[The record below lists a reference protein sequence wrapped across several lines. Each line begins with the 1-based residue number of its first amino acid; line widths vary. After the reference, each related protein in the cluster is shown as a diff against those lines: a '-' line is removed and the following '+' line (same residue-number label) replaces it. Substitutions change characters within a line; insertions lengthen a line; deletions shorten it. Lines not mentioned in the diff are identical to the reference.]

1 MEITMKEDRVSV
13 ILNDQRVID
22 NAQTPGLPEEGA
34 IALQHHGGINKETG
48 EFSPAASLIQFCD
61 VYIKELD

>member
-1 MEITMKEDRVSV
+1 MKGDRVTV
-13 ILNDQRVID
+13 VLNDQMVID

-48 EFSPAASLIQFCD
+48 ELSPASSLVQFRD
-61 VYIKELD
+61 IYIKQLD